1 MHQATETRT
10 LAAAPGRGGGRARLV
25 ATLAVTQTIGYGV
38 LYYAFAVVLHP
49 IATDLRVSPATVT
62 GALTVTVLISAVA
75 AIPVGR
81 WLHLHGGRG
90 LMTAA
95 MVADDAAW
103 AEAGAADAIDYAQ
116 WTVQNARLAVL
127 DTLDSRAYADE
138 WARVARNAP

>member
-49 IATDLRVSPATVT
+49 IATDLRVGPANVT

-81 WLHLHGGRG
+81 WLPARWPRADDSRLRARRPGHARLVPGPRHGAALPAFVAIGV
-90 LMTAA
+90 ASA
-95 MVADDAAW
+95 MVLYEAAF
-103 AEAGAADAIDYAQ
+103 A
-116 WTVQNARLAVL
+116 VLVAVL
-127 DTLDSRAYADE
+127 DPR
-138 WARVARNAP
+138 